1 MTLFQ
6 STMIMELAF
15 ALLGV
20 FFFLDK
26 SKALAFAFLRSKNA
40 AYVLYGLAGAY
51 FMYILFNLGQS
62 DFGDLK
68 HILIPIFGAAWLLS
82 FKFLDDFLSV
92 RGLFIIFIFACRE
105 FIDSAY
111 MLDIPARYTLVGL
124 SYLVVLI
131 SIYMACLPYRLRD
144 LFEYLYEKPIRA
156 KCFGVI
162 LFAASTS
169 LTVSMLFY

>member
-1 MTLFQ
+1 MALSLGLFGIFFLLKG
-6 STMIMELAF
+6 SKELAF
-15 ALLGV
+15 
-20 FFFLDK
+20 K
-26 SKALAFAFLRSKNA
+26 FLRSKA
-40 AYVLYGLAGAY
+40 MAVLCYGLAGLY

-92 RGLFIIFIFACRE
+92 RGLFIIFIFASRA

-111 MLDIPARYTLVGL
+111 MLDIPARYTLVCY
-124 SYLVVLI
+124 SYFLVVI
-131 SIYMACLPYRLRD
+131 SMYVACLPYRLRD
-144 LFEYLYEKPIRA
+144 FFEYLYANAYRA

-162 LFAASTS
+162 LLLASFS
-169 LTVSMLFY
+169 LIISMLNY